1 MFVRGYW
8 LEILR
13 CLVVT
18 EVSLEG
24 EGEGGEREGEW
35 EQNCWGEVRMS

>member
-13 CLVVT
+13 CLVVM

-24 EGEGGEREGEW
+24 EGGEGEGEW